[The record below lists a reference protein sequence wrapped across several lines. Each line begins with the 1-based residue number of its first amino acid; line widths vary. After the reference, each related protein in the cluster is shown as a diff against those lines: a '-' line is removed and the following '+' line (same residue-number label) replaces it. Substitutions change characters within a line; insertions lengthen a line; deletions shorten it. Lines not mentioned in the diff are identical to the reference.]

1 MKEQKWS
8 RIVGLNV
15 IGIFLYMVGIKC
27 FAAPAKIA
35 PGGASGIAILVNY
48 VTGFPIGVFCT
59 LFNFPIL
66 AVALYKKIFS
76 PLFAVKS
83 AGSIVLLSVMTDI
96 IAPRIPHYQGNPL
109 LAALFAGGFMGIGL
123 ALVYL
128 VTSDTGGITM
138 VGLIIKKHIPHL
150 HVGTLVSAIIILV
163 VLVSGIVYRNA
174 ESILYAVVTV
184 YVSGLFMDRIVNSA
198 NVEKL
203 MIVMG
208 ECTDRVRS
216 IFLEEHSGI
225 TIVRGEGGYSGQTQ
239 RVIMGAVK
247 KTDCDRIQRRIQLED
262 PGALIIVSEAS
273 SVIGKNFGHML

>member
-1 MKEQKWS
+1 
-8 RIVGLNV
+8 
-15 IGIFLYMVGIKC
+15 MVGIKC

-48 VTGFPIGVFCT
+48 VTRFPIGVFCT

-128 VTSDTGGITM
+128 GTSDTGGITM

-150 HVGTLVSAIIILV
+150 HVGTLVSAINILV

-247 KTDCDRIQRRIQLED
+247 KQTVTEYREEFSLKIRGR
-262 PGALIIVSEAS
+262 
-273 SVIGKNFGHML
+273 

>member
-128 VTSDTGGITM
+128 GTSDTGGITM

-150 HVGTLVSAIIILV
+150 HVGTLVSAINILV

-174 ESILYAVVTV
+174 EYIIRSSDGICFGVVYGSDRQQCKCGEADDRYGGSVLTGSEVFFWKNTV
-184 YVSGLFMDRIVNSA
+184 ES
-198 NVEKL
+198 
-203 MIVMG
+203 
-208 ECTDRVRS
+208 RS
-216 IFLEEHSGI
+216 
-225 TIVRGEGGYSGQTQ
+225 
-239 RVIMGAVK
+239 
-247 KTDCDRIQRRIQLED
+247 
-262 PGALIIVSEAS
+262 
-273 SVIGKNFGHML
+273 